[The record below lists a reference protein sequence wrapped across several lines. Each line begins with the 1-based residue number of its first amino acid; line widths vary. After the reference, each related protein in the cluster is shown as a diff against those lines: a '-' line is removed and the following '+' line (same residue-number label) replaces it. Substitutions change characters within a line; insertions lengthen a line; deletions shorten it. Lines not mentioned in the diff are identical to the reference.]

1 MDAKTVDRRAQ
12 HQPRL
17 EDDPLVRGLGR
28 YAADAP
34 LTGQTYAYFVR
45 SPHAFADIRSID
57 TEAAKAVPGVL
68 AVLTATDME
77 GIGNIS
83 QHPPLAG
90 RGGQKLIIPHRPA
103 LAGETV
109 RHVGEAVA
117 VVVAE
122 TLTAAQDGAEAVI
135 VDYEERT
142 PVVDLREAVRDG
154 APQIWPEAPGNIAV
168 NWPGLAK
175 DPDANAQEVDRIIA
189 SAKHVARVSLVHQ
202 RILVQSMEPRGATA
216 SYDPADDSYFLRC
229 CSQSARALRDGLAPI
244 LGVPNPRLRV
254 VTEDV
259 GGAFGLKTGPYPEY
273 LAILVAAR
281 KIGRPVHWMSNRA
294 EAFLSD
300 NHARDAYSDVELAL
314 DERGKFLALRV
325 RHLGSM
331 GAFIGA
337 VGANIQTVNL
347 TRCLPGMYDIP
358 MIDIA
363 VRCVFTNTT
372 TTAPYRG
379 AGRPEANFILERVI
393 DEAARMTGIDPIK
406 LRRRNLIKSSAMPY
420 KTAVGTTIDSGEFET
435 VLDKALALADH
446 DGFKQR
452 RREAAKRGKYRGFGI
467 SCMLEHAGGF
477 PLEGT
482 ALSFPGGEH
491 LVLGLNVQSTGQGH
505 ATVFNPMLAEQ
516 LGIKPEHI
524 EHRHGDSAMEIAGYA
539 SVGSRSAM
547 TVSHALIKTVEA
559 LLNKGKTIAAT
570 VLETAETDIEY
581 RDGRFGVV
589 GTDRSVTLFDLA
601 ARAKEMKKRGEIPE
615 DLDTKTNAETPLTFP
630 NGCHIAEVEIDPET
644 GMVEIV
650 NYVAVDDC
658 GTIYN
663 HTIVEGQLVGGL
675 MQGIGQAL
683 GEHIAYDRESG
694 QLLSGTFMDYFMPRA
709 DILPPL
715 ALRDRGVPSPANALG
730 AKGAGEAGATGS
742 IPALANAV
750 HDALKP
756 LDIHH
761 VEMPYTPGRIW
772 RFHGI
777 RRIIS
782 RHACSQTGRAGHH
795 AGRYRSGDSG
805 GSSGEGLDARRTVPP
820 QHRHARRPG
829 HGVPAAQ
836 DHRQPVLRRHQV
848 PRIVPGHHASGTY
861 PDQQRLRAERAHRA
875 RVNRA
880 AGLQVHRRQDP
891 PRQPR
896 TR

>member
-28 YAADAP
+28 YAADTP

-68 AVLTATDME
+68 AVLTAADME

-630 NGCHIAEVEIDPET
+630 NGCHIAEVEIDPKT
-644 GMVEIV
+644 GEMALVA
-650 NYVAVDDC
+650 YAAVDDC
-658 GTIYN
+658 GRPLNTM
-663 HTIVEGQLVGGL
+663 IVEGQTHGSIAQGL
-675 MQGIGQAL
+675 GQAML
-683 GEHIAYDRESG
+683 ENAIYDSSGG
-694 QLLSGTFMDYFMPRA
+694 QLVTGSFMDYAMPRA
-709 DILPPL
+709 SDMPAFKDAIHSVPATTNPL
-715 ALRDRGVPSPANALG
+715 GV
-730 AKGAGEAGATGS
+730 KGAGEAGTTAAIAAVMNAIADAIPGGAGAHLDMPAT
-742 IPALANAV
+742 PEKL
-750 HDALKP
+750 
-756 LDIHH
+756 
-761 VEMPYTPGRIW
+761 W
-772 RFHGI
+772 Q
-777 RRIIS
+777 
-782 RHACSQTGRAGHH
+782 ACQR
-795 AGRYRSGDSG
+795 
-805 GSSGEGLDARRTVPP
+805 
-820 QHRHARRPG
+820 
-829 HGVPAAQ
+829 AAQ
-836 DHRQPVLRRHQV
+836 
-848 PRIVPGHHASGTY
+848 A
-861 PDQQRLRAERAHRA
+861 
-875 RVNRA
+875 
-880 AGLQVHRRQDP
+880 
-891 PRQPR
+891 
-896 TR
+896 

>member
-12 HQPRL
+12 YQPRL

-68 AVLTATDME
+68 AVLTAADME

-216 SYDPADDSYFLRC
+216 SSDPADESYFLRC

-630 NGCHIAEVEIDPET
+630 NGCHIAEVEIDPKT
-644 GMVEIV
+644 GEMALVA
-650 NYVAVDDC
+650 YAAVDDC
-658 GTIYN
+658 GRPLNTM
-663 HTIVEGQLVGGL
+663 IVEGQTHGSIAQGL
-675 MQGIGQAL
+675 GQAML
-683 GEHIAYDRESG
+683 ENAIYDSSGG
-694 QLLSGTFMDYFMPRA
+694 QLVTGSFMDYAMPRA
-709 DILPPL
+709 SDMPAFKDAIHSVPATTNPL
-715 ALRDRGVPSPANALG
+715 GV
-730 AKGAGEAGATGS
+730 KGAGEAGTTAAIAAVMNAIADAIPGGAGAHLDMPAT
-742 IPALANAV
+742 PEKL
-750 HDALKP
+750 
-756 LDIHH
+756 
-761 VEMPYTPGRIW
+761 W
-772 RFHGI
+772 Q
-777 RRIIS
+777 
-782 RHACSQTGRAGHH
+782 ACQR
-795 AGRYRSGDSG
+795 
-805 GSSGEGLDARRTVPP
+805 
-820 QHRHARRPG
+820 
-829 HGVPAAQ
+829 AAQ
-836 DHRQPVLRRHQV
+836 
-848 PRIVPGHHASGTY
+848 A
-861 PDQQRLRAERAHRA
+861 
-875 RVNRA
+875 
-880 AGLQVHRRQDP
+880 
-891 PRQPR
+891 
-896 TR
+896 

>member
-68 AVLTATDME
+68 AVLTAADME

-142 PVVDLREAVRDG
+142 PVVDLREAVREG
-154 APQIWPEAPGNIAV
+154 AQQIWPEAPGNIAV
-168 NWPGLAK
+168 DWPGLAK

-216 SYDPADDSYFLRC
+216 SYDPADESYFLRC

-452 RREAAKRGKYRGFGI
+452 RREAAKRGRYRGFGI

-505 ATVFNPMLAEQ
+505 ATVFNPMLAER

-630 NGCHIAEVEIDPET
+630 NGCHIAEVEIDPKT
-644 GMVEIV
+644 GEMALVA
-650 NYVAVDDC
+650 YAAVDDC
-658 GTIYN
+658 GRPLNTM
-663 HTIVEGQLVGGL
+663 IVEGQTHGSIAQGL
-675 MQGIGQAL
+675 GQAML
-683 GEHIAYDRESG
+683 ENAIYDSSGG
-694 QLLSGTFMDYFMPRA
+694 QLVTGSFMDYAMPRA
-709 DILPPL
+709 SDMPAFKDAIHSVPATTNPL
-715 ALRDRGVPSPANALG
+715 GV
-730 AKGAGEAGATGS
+730 KGAGEAGTTAAIAAVMNAIADAIPGGAGAHLDMPAT
-742 IPALANAV
+742 PEKL
-750 HDALKP
+750 
-756 LDIHH
+756 
-761 VEMPYTPGRIW
+761 W
-772 RFHGI
+772 Q
-777 RRIIS
+777 
-782 RHACSQTGRAGHH
+782 ACQR
-795 AGRYRSGDSG
+795 
-805 GSSGEGLDARRTVPP
+805 
-820 QHRHARRPG
+820 
-829 HGVPAAQ
+829 AAQ
-836 DHRQPVLRRHQV
+836 
-848 PRIVPGHHASGTY
+848 A
-861 PDQQRLRAERAHRA
+861 
-875 RVNRA
+875 
-880 AGLQVHRRQDP
+880 
-891 PRQPR
+891 
-896 TR
+896 

>member
-12 HQPRL
+12 YQPRL

-28 YAADAP
+28 YAADTP

-45 SPHAFADIRSID
+45 SSHAFADIRSID

-68 AVLTATDME
+68 AVLTAADME

-347 TRCLPGMYDIP
+347 TRCLPGMYDIA

-505 ATVFNPMLAEQ
+505 ATVFNPMLAER
-516 LGIKPEHI
+516 LGIKPELI

-630 NGCHIAEVEIDPET
+630 NGCHIAEVEIDPKT
-644 GMVEIV
+644 GEMALVA
-650 NYVAVDDC
+650 YAAVDDC
-658 GTIYN
+658 GRPLNTM
-663 HTIVEGQLVGGL
+663 IVEGQTHGSIAQGL
-675 MQGIGQAL
+675 GQAML
-683 GEHIAYDRESG
+683 ENAIYDSSGG
-694 QLLSGTFMDYFMPRA
+694 QLVTGSFMDYAMPRA
-709 DILPPL
+709 SDMPAFKDAIHSVPATTNPL
-715 ALRDRGVPSPANALG
+715 GV
-730 AKGAGEAGATGS
+730 KGAGEAGTTAAIAAVMNAIADAIPGGAGAHLDMPAT
-742 IPALANAV
+742 PEKL
-750 HDALKP
+750 
-756 LDIHH
+756 
-761 VEMPYTPGRIW
+761 W
-772 RFHGI
+772 
-777 RRIIS
+777 
-782 RHACSQTGRAGHH
+782 HACQK
-795 AGRYRSGDSG
+795 
-805 GSSGEGLDARRTVPP
+805 
-820 QHRHARRPG
+820 
-829 HGVPAAQ
+829 AAQ
-836 DHRQPVLRRHQV
+836 
-848 PRIVPGHHASGTY
+848 A
-861 PDQQRLRAERAHRA
+861 
-875 RVNRA
+875 
-880 AGLQVHRRQDP
+880 
-891 PRQPR
+891 
-896 TR
+896 